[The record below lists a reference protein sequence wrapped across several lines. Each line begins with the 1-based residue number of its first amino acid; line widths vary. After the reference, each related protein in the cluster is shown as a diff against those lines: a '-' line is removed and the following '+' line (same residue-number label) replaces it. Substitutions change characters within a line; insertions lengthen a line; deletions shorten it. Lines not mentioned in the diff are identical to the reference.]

1 MPNEDRLDRIEARLA
16 DLVDRIDRL
25 EELQSRHDPSQPVN
39 RSQDSSKDVVGD
51 TADSGTDA
59 PPSAGLDRSA
69 PEAAANAADE
79 ATPTV
84 PSAAAPFRKAQAAAP
99 PPFPPVSGGIAD
111 SSDESSDAVAASA
124 SKIAETGPGWS
135 PGRGDDPL
143 ESPDPAIATV
153 GSSGPPSTRA
163 VKDGSRALEQ
173 LIGGRIMAVVG
184 GVIVILAGL
193 FFAKLAYDSGWI
205 GGIPPIVRALTLA
218 GFGVVLLV
226 AGEVVH
232 RRFGKAAAIGPFLAG
247 LGILYVDAWVS
258 GTVLGLLDPL
268 GSLVAM
274 GLVTIVGIV
283 VTARSGS
290 VAIGITSIAAGA
302 FAPYFAGGDG
312 GPAGLGIYLT
322 ALLVVAFVA
331 ASIRP
336 RPFLRIRVPAFSIL
350 LVAAIPW
357 MFLSIDRGEVT
368 VLLIIGS
375 GWWLL
380 VHAQA
385 LHTATR
391 GLASK
396 WNAGLGFAST
406 AVFAIAMPL
415 AVRAAGGG
423 VVAWNT
429 LDGWIPLGLA
439 ALAMVTIFQAG
450 TGLDAIRPSEARSPL
465 RRRERT
471 VDLLSLVLWVE
482 TAVLLFVAA
491 GLLLEGPAIPVA
503 WCGLGLAAAYLAHR
517 LRSRGVAVCS
527 LIVAMLGQFA
537 ATVVVFINAGNVGV
551 DPWFK
556 ETGWQWQPEPN
567 QWLPLLAL
575 AVIALVARL
584 WPVRSTSSE
593 DRVPA
598 GPSVALWMGGLLF
611 VPSMIIF
618 AYDWSLMSMVV
629 AGIPVLAALIVQRGR
644 RDRAGWS
651 AAYGLNL
658 LATVIAVFLLLSLV
672 SERQGW
678 GPGVG
683 FPPSVSELGLFAW
696 AMIPFGGL
704 VVMMIDLAR
713 GTETV
718 ISPIRHRIVGW
729 ASSVQFLLLGGLG
742 AMLLFVSTDTP
753 WELGVGEFLAV
764 TIGISVVGAALVL
777 VSGRTSLRISRS
789 LAAVAVLVM
798 AWVWVLVS
806 VLDAFIGWSSCAT
819 SAPLAWNLRFW
830 SGVIEIVGLVVI
842 AWDWPR
848 AAAFDVDGERNRD
861 RFVHIAGLEAIA
873 LGMVLG
879 SLALLDYFGPDDVT
893 LNAALSIFW
902 ALYAIGLIVAG
913 FIRDVPVIRHIG
925 LGLLGVTALKFL
937 LIDLGR
943 AATIYR
949 VVSALGVGLLMV
961 ATSMLYV
968 RFGSK
973 LQDQTDEPS
982 D

>member
-1 MPNEDRLDRIEARLA
+1 M
-16 DLVDRIDRL
+16 
-25 EELQSRHDPSQPVN
+25 
-39 RSQDSSKDVVGD
+39 KDVVGD

-59 PPSAGLDRSA
+59 PPSAGLDGPA

-99 PPFPPVSGGIAD
+99 APFPPVSGGIAD
-111 SSDESSDAVAASA
+111 SSDESSDAVAAPVSG
-124 SKIAETGPGWS
+124 IAETGPGWS
-135 PGRGDDPL
+135 PGRGP
-143 ESPDPAIATV
+143 
-153 GSSGPPSTRA
+153 SSGNRVGAIPPSTRA

-302 FAPYFAGGDG
+302 FAPYLAGGDG
-312 GPAGLGIYLT
+312 EPAGLGIYLT

-350 LVAAIPW
+350 LVAATPW
-357 MFLSIDRGEVT
+357 MFLSIDKGEVT

-396 WNAGLGFAST
+396 WNAGLGSAST

-429 LDGWIPLGLA
+429 LEGWIPLGLA

-450 TGLDAIRPSEARSPL
+450 TGLDAIRRSEDRSPL
-465 RRRERT
+465 RRRERA

-517 LRSRGVAVCS
+517 IRSRGVAVCS
-527 LIVAMLGQFA
+527 LLIALLGQFA
-537 ATVVVFINAGNVGV
+537 ATVVVLMNAGNRNV

-567 QWLPLLAL
+567 QWLPLLAP

-678 GPGVG
+678 GPRVG

-696 AMIPFGGL
+696 AMIPFAVL
-704 VVMMIDLAR
+704 MAMMIDLAR
-713 GTETV
+713 KTE
-718 ISPIRHRIVGW
+718 SGPSRGRLRIVGW
-729 ASSVQFLLLGGLG
+729 ASSVQFLLAGAFA
-742 AMLLFVSTDTP
+742 AMLLFVPATTS
-753 WELGVGEFLAV
+753 WSLAV
-764 TIGISVVGAALVL
+764 GNLLAATVGVSVVGTALVL
-777 VSGRTSLRISRS
+777 ASGRTPLRVGRS
-789 LAAVAVLVM
+789 LAAKAVLM
-798 AWVWVLVS
+798 AALAWGLVS
-806 VLDAFIGWSSCAT
+806 LIDAFEGTSSCST
-819 SAPLAWNLRFW
+819 SAPLAANLRFW
-830 SGVIEIVGLVVI
+830 SGVIALLTVGAIVRE
-842 AWDWPR
+842 WPR
-848 AAAFDVDGERNRD
+848 AAAHDVDGPRYRD
-861 RFVHIAGLEAIA
+861 PFVQIAGLEAIV
-873 LGMVLG
+873 LGLLLG
-879 SLALLDYFGPDDVT
+879 SLALLDFFGPDEVT
-893 LNAALSIFW
+893 LNAALSVFW
-902 ALYAIGLIVAG
+902 GLYAIGLVIAG
-913 FIRDVPVIRHIG
+913 FVRDVPVIRHIG
-925 LGLLGVTALKFL
+925 LGLLGVTLLKFL
-937 LIDLGR
+937 VIDLSR
-943 AATIYR
+943 AATIWR
-949 VVSALGVGLLMV
+949 VLSALGVGLLMV

-973 LQDQTDEPS
+973 LQGQTDEPS